1 MLVPSKFTRLEEST
15 LFRMKCIMSGRADG
29 ETVQDV
35 YHRTRSSFR
44 DASEFLH
51 ALDILFV
58 LGIVNIDAGSG
69 GIQYA

>member
-29 ETVQDV
+29 ETVLDM
-35 YHRTRSSFR
+35 YHRTRSVFH

-51 ALDILFV
+51 ALDMLFV
-58 LGIVNIDAGSG
+58 LGIVNVDAGSG
-69 GIQYA
+69 VIKYA